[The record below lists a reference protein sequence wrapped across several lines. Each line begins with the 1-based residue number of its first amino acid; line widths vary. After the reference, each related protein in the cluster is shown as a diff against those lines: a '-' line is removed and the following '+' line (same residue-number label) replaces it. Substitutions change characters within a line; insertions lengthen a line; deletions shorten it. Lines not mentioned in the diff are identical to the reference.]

1 MTNPLASLH
10 LRAASRV
17 AIAGVVALLVLI
29 TGPSIAGYSN
39 RALLAFDA
47 GAVVYLGLAWTM
59 ILTASPDDTSC
70 RAAAEDPG
78 RRFGFIILVASSFLV
93 MFGGFTWMGRTQ
105 LAGGGGREA
114 ILIET
119 VAAAT
124 LAWILTHTVFALR
137 YAHMFY
143 ASGDPS
149 ADLPADCAA
158 GLIFPGCATPDDLD
172 FAYFAF
178 TIGMTFQ
185 VSDVQITSRSIRRT
199 VLWHALLAFCYNTL
213 IVALVLNL
221 VFSALHP

>member
-17 AIAGVVALLVLI
+17 TIAGVVAILVFI

-39 RALLAFDA
+39 RALLGFDA
-47 GAVVYLGLAWTM
+47 AALVYLGLAWTM
-59 ILTASPDDTSC
+59 ILTASPEDTSC

-78 RRFGFIILVASSFLV
+78 RRFGFIILVASSILV
-93 MFGGFTWMGRTQ
+93 MFGGFTWMGRARATGAEVSQ
-105 LAGGGGREA
+105 A

-143 ASGDPS
+143 ASGEPS
-149 ADLPADCAA
+149 PDLPSDCAA
-158 GLIFPGCATPDDLD
+158 GLIFPGNNAPDDLD

-185 VSDVQITSRSIRRT
+185 VSDIQITSRSIRRT

-221 VFSALHP
+221 VFAALHP